1 MKVITLDKE
10 IFEKAFVLCNKTL
23 EMKDVV
29 NILEGSDDVEKQ
41 IALLQISDIENKM
54 QAELVIRHLTGQDGP
69 VREAAAL
76 KIRELLL
83 EKKSLL
89 MDFENFYTVY
99 VDAICDVNPNISR
112 FVIEFLPL
120 LKNRKLL
127 YETLLSKIG
136 QIYQRIDN
144 PDNAQK
150 NFLTVRLFNLYWL
163 LEAIGTLMK
172 YDREGLDFEHLL
184 VFLDRA
190 LNFNDYTIDEKVAR
204 IITLVEFS
212 GAEGLKK
219 KLLSTGNF
227 YVKRYFK
234 EF

>member
-23 EMKDVV
+23 ELEDVV

-89 MDFENFYTVY
+89 MDSENFYTVY
-99 VDAICDVNPNISR
+99 VDAVCDVNPNISR

-120 LKNRKLL
+120 LKNRKLI

-144 PDNAQK
+144 PDKAQK

-163 LEAIGTLMK
+163 LEAIGALMK

>member
-23 EMKDVV
+23 EMEDVV

-54 QAELVIRHLTGQDGP
+54 QAELVVRHLTGQDGP

-99 VDAICDVNPNISR
+99 VDAVCDVNPNISR

-144 PDNAQK
+144 PDKAQK